1 METIVKAKQIG
12 GSIGIIIPKKLV
24 KHQRIFVDDTLN
36 IKIEKTDSLNSLW
49 GKFKDIKKSTD
60 QIMDEIDEAEL
71 ND

>member
-1 METIVKAKQIG
+1 METIIRAKQIG

-24 KHQRIFVDDTLN
+24 KNQRIFVGDTLN

-49 GKFKDIKKSTD
+49 GKFRDIKKSTD
-60 QIMDEIDEAEL
+60 QIMHEIDEAEL